1 MTAAGRL
8 GLRQILAF
16 SAAAEAGTGIALMI
30 APSVVIPLL
39 IRDNTTD
46 LATWLGRFV
55 GIALLSLGMACW
67 PERHRSD
74 VDAAAVRAMLAYNA
88 LVALLLACIGTAGHI
103 AGPLLWPAA
112 VLHVAL
118 ALLLWMRRRDARR
131 TVRAEAS

>member
-1 MTAAGRL
+1 MTPAKRV
-8 GLRQILAF
+8 GLRRILAF

-39 IRDNTTD
+39 IRESTTD

-74 VDAAAVRAMLAYNA
+74 VDTAAVRAMLAYNA
-88 LVALLLACIGTAGHI
+88 LVALLLACIGAAGHI

-112 VLHVAL
+112 VLHVAI
-118 ALLLWMRRRDARR
+118 ALLLWMRRREARHTLR
-131 TVRAEAS
+131 VEAT